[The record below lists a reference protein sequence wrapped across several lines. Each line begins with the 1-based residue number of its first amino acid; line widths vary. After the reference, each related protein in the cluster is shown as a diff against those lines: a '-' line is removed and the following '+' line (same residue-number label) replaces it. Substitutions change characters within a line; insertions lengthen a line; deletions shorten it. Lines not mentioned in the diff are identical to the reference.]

1 MQNIATQ
8 GHHAALKELL
18 GGEIPA
24 PLAELVHR
32 RDTARNDLVE
42 YLTAVE
48 SEGARQALRALFE
61 LQQEEIGLLLA
72 LMQHMHRKA

>member
-1 MQNIATQ
+1 MQDIATQ
-8 GHHAALKELL
+8 GYRAALKELL

-32 RDTARNDLVE
+32 RDTAKNDLVE

-48 SEGARQALRALFE
+48 SDATRQALRALLE
-61 LQQEEIGLLLA
+61 LHEEETRFMLAVMQQ
-72 LMQHMHRKA
+72 MHKRA

>member
-8 GHHAALKELL
+8 GHHEALKELL

-48 SEGARQALRALFE
+48 SEGTRQALRALFE
-61 LQQEEIGLLLA
+61 LHQEEIGLLLA
-72 LMQHMHRKA
+72 VMQQMHKRA